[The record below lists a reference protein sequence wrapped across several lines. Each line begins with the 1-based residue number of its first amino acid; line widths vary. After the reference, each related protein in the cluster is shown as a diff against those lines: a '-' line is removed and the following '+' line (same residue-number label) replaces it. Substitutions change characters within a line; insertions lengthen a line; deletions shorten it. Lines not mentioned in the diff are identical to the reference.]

1 MLAIHVS
8 GTEAVVDVH
17 DGYTAGTG
25 IQHAEQRCDPAQGG
39 AVSDAGR
46 DGDDGTVCQTAD
58 DRGQSSFH
66 TGDGDDAAGAHNG
79 VHVREKAMNPG
90 NPDVVEADYLI
101 PQHLGGDSCFF
112 GHRNV
117 ACSARSDDHFADS
130 GGSGHYT
137 DDTGARQLV
146 IIQRSDP
153 AQTLADEVRDLLRDP
168 GDQNGLLT
176 VLEHGLRDPEDVL
189 LRFPRTVDDLGN
201 TFSAASS
208 GEISPLATC

>member
-1 MLAIHVS
+1 
-8 GTEAVVDVH
+8 
-17 DGYTAGTG
+17 
-25 IQHAEQRCDPAQGG
+25 
-39 AVSDAGR
+39 
-46 DGDDGTVCQTAD
+46 
-58 DRGQSSFH
+58 
-66 TGDGDDAAGAHNG
+66 
-79 VHVREKAMNPG
+79 MNPG

-153 AQTLADEVRDLLRDP
+153 TQTLPDEVRDLLRDP

-176 VLEHGLRDPEDVL
+176 VLEHGLRDPEDVF

-201 TFSAASS
+201 TLSDAAMHVHLGIFSDFLDRFHLQLQR
-208 GEISPLATC
+208 GVVGRDFTFGYLLKQLVQFRFIHDDTPVNPVGMLLGRV